1 MGIVRH
7 VRDRAREGERAL
19 EEGRTALQ
27 EGSETLEDES
37 ERLRS
42 RRERLVS
49 ASRHTPDN
57 RRRAQEE
64 TVASGKRDVAFLGK
78 SSCDADEREL
88 LAVLG
93 RLLYDAGTTLH
104 LSSTANDSRN
114 AIAAGYKAAGGVC
127 QYHSTG
133 LHKAASTLIL
143 HTDIELESRLDKA
156 LSGWRENGWLVIDTQ
171 EKLVRLCEA
180 AMMFLDEA

>member
-1 MGIVRH
+1 M
-7 VRDRAREGERAL
+7 
-19 EEGRTALQ
+19 EEGRTSLQ
-27 EGSETLEDES
+27 EGTETPEGES

-49 ASRHTPDN
+49 ASRHAPES

-64 TVASGKRDVAFLGK
+64 TAASNKRDIAFLGK
-78 SSCDADEREL
+78 SSCSADEREL

-93 RLLYDAGTTLH
+93 RLLHDAGTTLH

-133 LHKAASTLIL
+133 LHKTAQTLIVYL
-143 HTDIELESRLDKA
+143 DFELESRLDKA
-156 LSGWRENGWLVIDTQ
+156 LTGWRDNGWLIVETQ